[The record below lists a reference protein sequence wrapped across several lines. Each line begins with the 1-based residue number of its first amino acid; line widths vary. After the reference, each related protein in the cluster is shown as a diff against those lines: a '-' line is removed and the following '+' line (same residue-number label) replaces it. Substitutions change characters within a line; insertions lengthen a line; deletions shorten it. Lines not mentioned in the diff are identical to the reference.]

1 MNTTVSMSYVMIA
14 VMLLL
19 SVTCLFAES
28 AQEWLPGNRRYV
40 MAGVLVI
47 YTGVRWY
54 RLQAFKKKLND
65 EQHDSN

>member
-1 MNTTVSMSYVMIA
+1 MNTTVSLSYVMIG

-19 SVTCLFAES
+19 AVACLFADS

-40 MAGVLVI
+40 MAGVLVV

-54 RLQAFKKKLND
+54 RLQVFKKRLHE
-65 EQHDSN
+65 EQHGSN